1 MFVDD
6 FIEELVQQIVPERDD
21 FADDRVACRIDEGD
35 IFFHTVG
42 FFSGLR
48 GGIDADKFAILI
60 KKLNI
65 LEDLDVVVMNQ
76 VAILKQ
82 MAHGFIVFSGE
93 TIDFEIDANVKSL
106 NEADAG

>member
-48 GGIDADKFAILI
+48 GGINADKFAILI

-65 LEDLDVVVMNQ
+65 LEDLDVVVVNK

-82 MAHGFIVFSGE
+82 MAHGFIVFSAE

>member
-1 MFVDD
+1 VFVDD
-6 FIEELVQQIVPERDD
+6 FIEELVQQIVSESDD
-21 FADDRVACRIDEGD
+21 FADDRVACRIDQGD
-35 IFFHTVG
+35 ILFHTVG

-48 GGIDADKFAILI
+48 GGIDSDEFIILV
-60 KKLNI
+60 KELNI
-65 LEDLDVVVMNQ
+65 LEDLDIVVVNK

-106 NEADAG
+106 NKADAG